1 MHKSML
7 TGSILYVKIVT
18 FSILC
23 TDGEQEIFLT
33 FFFEKMIYTTPL
45 QKFSVNSKII
55 STAITMKNNRKSM
68 LKMNKNE

>member
-1 MHKSML
+1 
-7 TGSILYVKIVT
+7 
-18 FSILC
+18 LC
-23 TDGEQEIFLT
+23 TDGKQEIFLT

-55 STAITMKNNRKSM
+55 STAITMKNNRKPM